1 MSQEIKLG
9 KQGFVRNSYVNTID
23 TTFTQLI
30 PPPPPVEDV
39 ITVEEFFDLYNT
51 LFYEIPAEGNVNSH
65 ISLIQRSSEY
75 IGFTEENDENIQIL
89 LDEITSL
96 REELLQTQKELRD
109 TELNALSE
117 NNEVTTGVEDE
128 DVQNE
133 SGITAGTQFTSQPIV
148 VGSTSGGSSGG
159 SY

>member
-9 KQGFVRNSYVNTID
+9 KQGFIRNSYTNTID

-30 PPPPPVEDV
+30 PPPPPVEDI

-65 ISLIQRSSEY
+65 TSLIQRSSEY

-109 TELNALSE
+109 TQLNALDE
-117 NNEVTTGVEDE
+117 NDDIITGIEDE
-128 DVQNE
+128 DVENE
-133 SGITAGTQFTSQPIV
+133 SNITAGTQFTAQSTV

>member
-9 KQGFVRNSYVNTID
+9 KQGFVRNSYVNAID

-133 SGITAGTQFTSQPIV
+133 PGITAGTQFTAQSTV

>member
-9 KQGFVRNSYVNTID
+9 KQGFVRNSYVNAID

-75 IGFTEENDENIQIL
+75 IGFTEENDENVQIL

-133 SGITAGTQFTSQPIV
+133 PGITAGTQFTAQSTV